1 MIDSCDDG
9 VGRGSRRRRRRRIV
23 EDLPLVV
30 GLVRSAQRQ
39 RERESRRD
47 KVKRVGRWD
56 SHRITHLPVRPQ
68 MASFSPPRI
77 VKFKFFRAR
86 FRFDD
91 LLDESS
97 YISRLEIKD
106 GGVADVSFGALLE
119 QSTSQYHDT
128 GRQQGDRK
136 GKPG

>member
-1 MIDSCDDG
+1 MKDS
-9 VGRGSRRRRRRRIV
+9 
-23 EDLPLVV
+23 E
-30 GLVRSAQRQ
+30 
-39 RERESRRD
+39 RERKSRRD

-77 VKFKFFRAR
+77 VKVKFFRAR

-97 YISRLEIKD
+97 SISRLDIKD

-119 QSTSQYHDT
+119 RPKSQYHNA
-128 GRQQGDRK
+128 GRQQ
-136 GKPG
+136 